1 MTDIYLKPAPIEIE
15 GETVIA
21 LVRDPLTFIPLD
33 PNGEWKTM
41 SQYWARRLRDRD
53 VERADP
59 VVTSAHAPADAPA
72 APAAFAVC
80 ANCVTPDACSNA
92 GRCAR
97 APLA

>member
-1 MTDIYLKPAPIEIE
+1 MTNIYIKPAPIEIE

-21 LVRDPLTFIPLD
+21 LVRDPQTLIPLAEG
-33 PNGEWKTM
+33 GEWKTK

-53 VERADP
+53 VVEADP
-59 VVTSAHAPADAPA
+59 TASALVAADAPA

-80 ANCVTPDACSNA
+80 ANCVTPDACGSA
-92 GRCAR
+92 ARCVK